1 MDEFSERLG
10 RLAELT
16 PEELDALEQEMVA
29 AFDAADAAGD
39 VATMQALADA
49 LDQVREAKSNA
60 GGETPAPAEG
70 EAVAASA
77 ETPEEPE
84 PEQPEEPETP
94 TPDAPEGVA
103 PVAETPEEPQPG
115 PSGPT
120 GASGPSGQ
128 TGPTGASGPTGAE
141 PEAVAPPDPE
151 QPAPPEASE
160 ETTVAEVTNADVP
173 DAHRPVP
180 VSAAA
185 PYAITAGGD
194 IPGIT
199 AGQQLRDMD
208 EVIDALT
215 RKINGMRGVGGDGEY
230 VIVAS
235 MRRDLEAEYGEQR
248 LLRRGDPEGNSEKI
262 RLYAA
267 ANQTVESLQAAGW
280 CAPRTPLY
288 DIPGIG
294 TTATPVA
301 DSLPSFGVD
310 RGGIIWQEPPSL
322 GDITAKLN
330 AANAFGFWRN
340 VSAASGASGATGQ
353 DWQYV
358 AGVAGGNARV
368 EGTNPAYTGA
378 FSGATGV
385 KPCIDIDCGLER
397 ASDLMAVPLCLCFDN
412 LMARANPEMVKA
424 NTDLVMVA
432 QARFKEMWLLAQIFG
447 AAGVTNTPATIGTPD
462 TALGA
467 ARDFLVTCRLACS
480 QFRWRNRIGLDTQL
494 RLYAPAW
501 LRDAMASDLA
511 IQMPGDDM
519 LDVSYSEIDGYIG
532 DMNVSPIWYI
542 DDVPTG
548 VGTGATVA
556 GSNFDSPLG
565 YPTPAEWLV
574 TLPGVF
580 SRLDGGSLDL
590 GVVRTKEDVQRNKYC
605 EFAETF
611 ESVAYM
617 GPSGAGEAWAF
628 RGTTPIAI
636 RGGFAPA
643 VTALT
648 NMVAE

>member
-1 MDEFSERLG
+1 MDEFTERLG

-49 LDQVREAKSNA
+49 LDQVREVKSNA
-60 GGETPAPAEG
+60 GGEAPMPAEAP
-70 EAVAASA
+70 AVAAAA
-77 ETPEEPE
+77 ETPVEPE
-84 PEQPEEPETP
+84 PEQPPEEPATPETDAAPQAAP
-94 TPDAPEGVA
+94 TS
-103 PVAETPEEPQPG
+103 ETPEEPQPET
-115 PSGPT
+115 PPEQ
-120 GASGPSGQ
+120 PV
-128 TGPTGASGPTGAE
+128 E
-141 PEAVAPPDPE
+141 PEPAEAVAPPEE
-151 QPAPPEASE
+151 QVAPPEASE

-180 VSAAA
+180 VAAAA

-235 MRRDLEAEYGEQR
+235 LRRDLETEFGEDR
-248 LLRRGDPEGNSEKI
+248 LLRRGDPEGNSEKV
-262 RLYAA
+262 RRYAA
-267 ANQTVESLQAAGW
+267 ANQTIESLVAAGW

-294 TTATPVA
+294 TTNTPVA

-322 GDITAKLN
+322 GDITTKLN
-330 AANAFGFWRN
+330 TANAFGFWRN
-340 VSAASGASGATGQ
+340 VAAASGASGAGPA
-353 DWQYV
+353 DWQFA
-358 AGVAGGNARV
+358 AGHAGGNVRV

-378 FSGATGV
+378 VAGGTGV
-385 KPCIDIDCGLER
+385 KPCIDIDCGVER

-467 ARDFLVTCRLACS
+467 ARDFLVTARLACS
-480 QFRWRNRIGLDTQL
+480 QFRWRNRIALDTQL

-519 LDVSYSEIDGYIG
+519 LGVSYSEIDGYIA
-532 DMNVSPIWYI
+532 DMNVTPIWYI

-556 GSNFDSPLG
+556 TSNFDSPLG

-580 SRLDGGSLDL
+580 TRLDGGSLDL

-628 RGTTPIAI
+628 RGTTPIAV

-643 VTALT
+643 AAALT